1 MQIIVNTGKA
11 NIASAD
17 LLALSRTI
25 RNLRE
30 EVEDVRRQLRQ
41 HTQLDSCRA
50 ELRKQEEALSLLTAR
65 LVNLSSALRQI
76 SDAYSRA
83 ERQNVDRLEEEGAH
97 HQAAGVTIYEAGSYY
112 RDKFHQIL
120 YQ

>member
-50 ELRKQEEALSLLTAR
+50 ELRKQEEALSQQGWSICLRLCVRYPMPTAGQSVKMWIGWRRKVLITR
-65 LVNLSSALRQI
+65 LPV
-76 SDAYSRA
+76 
-83 ERQNVDRLEEEGAH
+83 
-97 HQAAGVTIYEAGSYY
+97 
-112 RDKFHQIL
+112 
-120 YQ
+120 